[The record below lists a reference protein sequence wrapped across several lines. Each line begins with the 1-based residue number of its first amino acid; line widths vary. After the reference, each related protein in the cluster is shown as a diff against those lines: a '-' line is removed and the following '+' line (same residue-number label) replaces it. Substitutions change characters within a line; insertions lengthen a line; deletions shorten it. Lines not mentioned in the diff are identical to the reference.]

1 MDAILK
7 EEPAALSGTGHNLPP
22 ALARIVHRCL
32 EKDPAERFQSA
43 RDLAFNLELLSREQ
57 TGSGVAVTLPARKG
71 RRWLTAVL
79 GGVAGLGGG
88 ALGFFGRGPMPLAGK
103 ASPAQQ
109 WRH

>member
-43 RDLAFNLELLSREQ
+43 RDLAFNLELLSREES
-57 TGSGVAVTLPARKG
+57 GSGAAVVPAAGKR
-71 RRWLTAVL
+71 RRWLIPAVAAS
-79 GGVAGLGGG
+79 AGLNAGRRTSLSRG
-88 ALGFFGRGPMPLAGK
+88 ARAE
-103 ASPAQQ
+103 S
-109 WRH
+109 